1 MIGLPRHALA
11 MVPVLALA
19 CVLGG
24 CSAPAGRETQAS
36 PAQSAGSGP
45 TLDPTAEP
53 TGTPDPAAVPP
64 TASIAVDGGDPVVA
78 QLGTY
83 TWGGMG
89 SDSPWLPGTPI
100 GVGGGETL
108 HVTFDRT
115 IDVADWAAR
124 YVPSLATGPDGAL
137 PLGPGDELGA
147 FTTPPTGSW
156 TVEVRVSFADGAGE
170 ASYFWQV
177 TVT

>member
-1 MIGLPRHALA
+1 MLSVLSLA
-11 MVPVLALA
+11 S
-19 CVLGG
+19 VLGG
-24 CSAPAGRETQAS
+24 CSAPADGETQAT
-36 PAQSAGSGP
+36 PAQSAASSP

-53 TGTPDPAAVPP
+53 TGTPDPAAGPP
-64 TASIAVDGGDPVVA
+64 AASIAVEGGDPVVA

-83 TWGGMG
+83 TWGGTG

-108 HVTFDRT
+108 HITFDRA

-124 YVPSLATGPDGAL
+124 YVPSVATDPDGSLSLGRGPD
-137 PLGPGDELGA
+137 PGT
-147 FTTPPTGSW
+147 FTAPPAGSW
-156 TVEVRVSFADGAGE
+156 TVEVRVTFADGAGE

-177 TVT
+177 SVT